1 MKRLLLLFSL
11 LLVVALAAC
20 EDTAVHTTPP
30 APIDSA
36 GAPILTIDPPTIGP
50 NSPITVTGQGFP
62 ADVVVE
68 LTVQRI
74 TESFTADPLGQGQTD
89 GAGNVT
95 IEAQVPALWL
105 DGTPLNG
112 PELTLELATEDG
124 DVRGVATVPFE
135 GEELVNF
142 LAIIPASGAPGQE
155 VQLQGVGFEPGQEI
169 VVRLGQSAD
178 DLLDEAMTRVTVGN
192 DGSFQERIA
201 IPLTWADSG
210 EAVTEASL
218 IIALV
223 GAASGEVLATASF
236 SNDPVQAAPEGNE
249 TPAP

>member
-1 MKRLLLLFSL
+1 MKRLLLLLGL
-11 LLVVALAAC
+11 LLVLALAAC

-30 APIDSA
+30 APIDSV
-36 GAPILTIDPPTIGP
+36 GAPTITVDPPTIGP
-50 NSPITVTGQGFP
+50 NTPITVTGQGFP
-62 ADVVVE
+62 ANVVVE

-74 TESFTADPLGQGQTD
+74 TESFTTDPFGQGQTD
-89 GAGNVT
+89 AEGNVT

-124 DVRGVATVPFE
+124 DVRGVTTVPFE

-142 LAIIPASGAPGQE
+142 LTIVPSSGAPGQE
-155 VQLQGVGFEPGQEI
+155 VQLQGVGFTPGEEI
-169 VVRLGQSAD
+169 AVRLGQTAD
-178 DLLDEAMTRVTVGN
+178 DLLDEEMTRVTVGN

-201 IPLTWADSG
+201 IPMTWADSG

-218 IIALV
+218 IIGLV
-223 GAASGEVLATASF
+223 GVESGEVLATASF
-236 SNDPVQAAPEGNE
+236 SNDPAQAAPEGNE

>member
-1 MKRLLLLFSL
+1 MKPLLLLLSL
-11 LLVVALAAC
+11 LLVLALSAC

-36 GAPILTIDPPTIGP
+36 GAPTITIDPPTVGP
-50 NSPITVTGQGFP
+50 NMPITVSGQGFP
-62 ADVVVE
+62 ANVVVE
-68 LTVQRI
+68 LAVQRM
-74 TESFTADPLGQGQTD
+74 TEGFTPEPLGQGQTD
-89 GAGNVT
+89 EAGNVT
-95 IEAQVPALWL
+95 IAAQVPALWL

-142 LAIIPASGAPGQE
+142 LTITPSSGAPGQE
-155 VQLQGVGFEPGQEI
+155 VQLQGVGFEPGEEI
-169 VVRLGQSAD
+169 AVRIGQSATE
-178 DLLDEAMTRVTVGN
+178 LVDEEVTRVTVGN

-201 IPLTWADSG
+201 IPTTWPDSG
-210 EAVTEASL
+210 AAVTEASL
-218 IIALV
+218 IIALSGV
-223 GAASGEVLATASF
+223 ESGEVLATASF
-236 SNDPVQAAPEGNE
+236 SNDPAQAAPEGNE

>member
-1 MKRLLLLFSL
+1 MKRPLLLLGL
-11 LLVVALAAC
+11 LLVLALAAC

-36 GAPILTIDPPTIGP
+36 NAPTITIDPPTIGP
-50 NSPITVTGQGFP
+50 NFPITVTGQGFP
-62 ADVVVE
+62 ANVVVE
-68 LTVQRI
+68 LTVQRV

-89 GAGNVT
+89 AAGNVT
-95 IEAQVPALWL
+95 LEAQVPALWL

-142 LAIIPASGAPGQE
+142 LTIIPAGGAPGQE
-155 VQLQGVGFEPGQEI
+155 VQLQGVGFAPGQAI
-169 VVRLGQSAD
+169 AVRLGQSAD
-178 DLLDEAMTRVTVGN
+178 DLLDEEMSRVTVGD

-201 IPLTWADSG
+201 IPMTWADTG

-218 IIALV
+218 IIGLV
-223 GAASGEVLATASF
+223 GVESGEVLATASF
-236 SNDPVQAAPEGNE
+236 SNDPAQAAPEGNE

>member
-1 MKRLLLLFSL
+1 MKRRLLLPGL
-11 LLVVALAAC
+11 LVVVALAAC

-36 GAPILTIDPPTIGP
+36 DAPTITVDPPTVGP
-50 NSPITVTGQGFP
+50 NTAVTVTGQGFP
-62 ADVVVE
+62 AGVVVE

-89 GAGNVT
+89 DAGNVT

-112 PELTLELATEDG
+112 PDLTLELATEDG

-135 GEELVNF
+135 GEALVNF
-142 LAIIPASGAPGQE
+142 LVIIPASGAPGQE

-169 VVRLGQSAD
+169 AVRLGQSAD
-178 DLLDEAMTRVTVGN
+178 DLLDEEMTRVTVGN
-192 DGSFQERIA
+192 DGAFQDRIA
-201 IPLTWADSG
+201 IPMTWADSG
-210 EAVTEASL
+210 QAVTEASL

-223 GAASGEVLATASF
+223 DAASGEVLATAAF
-236 SNDPVQAAPEGNE
+236 SNDPAQAAPEGNE

>member
-1 MKRLLLLFSL
+1 MKRLLLLLGL

-20 EDTAVHTTPP
+20 EDTTVHTTPP

-36 GAPILTIDPPTIGP
+36 GTPTLTIDPPTIGP
-50 NSPITVTGQGFP
+50 NTPITVTGQGFP
-62 ADVVVE
+62 AGVVVE

-89 GAGNVT
+89 DAGNVT

-135 GEELVNF
+135 GEALVNF

-155 VQLQGVGFEPGQEI
+155 VQLQGIGFEPGQEI
-169 VVRLGQSAD
+169 AVRLGQSAD
-178 DLLDEAMTRVTVGN
+178 DLLDEEMTRVTVGI
-192 DGSFQERIA
+192 DGAFQDRIT
-201 IPLTWADSG
+201 IPMTWADSG
-210 EAVTEASL
+210 QAVTETSL
-218 IIALV
+218 IVALV
-223 GAASGEVLATASF
+223 DVASGEVLATASF
-236 SNDPVQAAPEGNE
+236 SNDPAQAAPEGNE

>member
-1 MKRLLLLFSL
+1 MKRLLLLLGL

-20 EDTAVHTTPP
+20 EDTTVHTTPP

-36 GAPILTIDPPTIGP
+36 GTPTLTIDPPTIGP
-50 NSPITVTGQGFP
+50 NTPITVTGQGFP
-62 ADVVVE
+62 AGVVVE

-74 TESFTADPLGQGQTD
+74 TESFTTDPLGQGQTD
-89 GAGNVT
+89 DSGNVT

-135 GEELVNF
+135 GEALVNF

-155 VQLQGVGFEPGQEI
+155 VQLQGIGFEPGQEI
-169 VVRLGQSAD
+169 AVRLGQSAD
-178 DLLDEAMTRVTVGN
+178 DLLDEEMTRVTVGN

-218 IIALV
+218 IVALV
-223 GAASGEVLATASF
+223 DVASGEVLATASF
-236 SNDPVQAAPEGNE
+236 SNDPAQAAPEGNE

>member
-1 MKRLLLLFSL
+1 MKRLNLLLGL
-11 LLVVALAAC
+11 LLVIGLCAC

-36 GAPILTIDPPTIGP
+36 GGPTVTIDPPTVGP
-50 NSPITVTGQGFP
+50 NTPITVTGAGFP
-62 ADVVVE
+62 ADTVVE

-74 TESFTADPLGQGQTD
+74 TESFTSAPLGQGQTD
-89 GAGNVT
+89 AAGNVT

-124 DVRGVATVPFE
+124 DVRGVATVDFE

-142 LAIIPASGAPGQE
+142 LTIIPASGAPGQE
-155 VQLQGVGFEPGQEI
+155 VQLQGIGFVPGEEI
-169 VVRLGQSAD
+169 AIRLGQAATE
-178 DLLDEAMTRVTVGN
+178 LMDEELTRATVGD
-192 DGSFQERIA
+192 DGSFQERIT
-201 IPLTWADSG
+201 IPTVWPDSG
-210 EAVTEASL
+210 AEVTEASL
-218 IIALV
+218 IIALIGV
-223 GAASGEVLATASF
+223 ESGEVLATASF
-236 SNDPVQAAPEGNE
+236 SSDPAQAAPVGNE